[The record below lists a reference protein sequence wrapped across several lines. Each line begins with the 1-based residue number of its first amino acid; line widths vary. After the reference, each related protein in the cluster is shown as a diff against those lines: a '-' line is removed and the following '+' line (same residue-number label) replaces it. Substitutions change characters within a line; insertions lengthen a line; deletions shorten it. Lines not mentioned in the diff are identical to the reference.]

1 MPNGQALCRR
11 QARSQRGPFSSPLWG
26 CVSPRRDTLLRRREH
41 RGGRRGRIFRRLSD
55 VSANRGAPLPCQRG
69 GHRRGARAPP
79 QIAFKTAYQIGHR
92 GCSTVTR
99 LRVPSSATRPGGRV
113 GQSCFLGAA
122 QVAIA
127 KATHKV
133 GQRDLADADGGR
145 DPVAGSEGRGFE
157 TVAQPCSHGAFGRQ
171 GCMPRACSA
180 FVTAF
185 HSPRFRRIP
194 SSGPRQDPAAVIWSS
209 EYWIVSKVRSRRP

>member
-99 LRVPSSATRPGGRV
+99 LRVPSSATRPGGAR
-113 GQSCFLGAA
+113 GAKLIPWCSASRHSQGHPQGGSARSCRCRWRPRSGC
-122 QVAIA
+122 
-127 KATHKV
+127 
-133 GQRDLADADGGR
+133 G
-145 DPVAGSEGRGFE
+145 
-157 TVAQPCSHGAFGRQ
+157 FGRAWLRDGRPAMQ
-171 GCMPRACSA
+171 PWRVRAARLHAPRLQ
-180 FVTAF
+180 
-185 HSPRFRRIP
+185 RFRHSFPFAALSADSVIRAAP
-194 SSGPRQDPAAVIWSS
+194 RSGGGDLVIG
-209 EYWIVSKVRSRRP
+209 ILDR